1 MLEKTVSTDTT
12 LNLQKATVK
21 LTLPVIELTSYR
33 SRDADLNVAIKDQ
46 LLNVIS
52 EIIDK
57 QLE

>member
-1 MLEKTVSTDTT
+1 MLEKTVTTDST
-12 LNLQKATVK
+12 LNLQKAAVK

-33 SRDADLNVAIKDQ
+33 AKDTDFNAAVKSQ
-46 LLNVIS
+46 LLQVIG